1 MSHTTLKVEQRHICQ
16 HAVLVKDGGYLLIR
30 LAFHSC
36 SDGAIHNTTVEK
48 VWPLLAFKEDRKRGG
63 GVMVRGLWVS
73 MVAGGVSTDKDVAL
87 NY

>member
-30 LAFHSC
+30 PAFHSC

-48 VWPLLAFKEDRKRGG
+48 VWPLLAFKGDRKRGG
-63 GVMVRGLWVS
+63 GSWF
-73 MVAGGVSTDKDVAL
+73 VACG
-87 NY
+87 